1 MRVRD
6 IMTSSVYVVRH
17 DAPVEDAAELMTTY
31 AVTALPV
38 VDGDERLVGMVSDSD
53 LLWHRVPAELT
64 TDPGHHPDTGVDQE
78 RRLGV
83 VVEAMSEYPVTITPG
98 ADVADA
104 AQLMLDHDVR
114 SLPVL
119 QDHRIVGIL
128 SRRDILKAM
137 VRDDSVLTADV
148 QQRLDDYAGSHNRWT
163 ATVEAGVA
171 TVEGQFPNEQQRTVV
186 TVLTRTVPGVA
197 AVRLIDDDDGDSPN
211 DAVTDAVSGDKAV
224 AGRSS
229 GE

>member
-53 LLWHRVPAELT
+53 LLWHRVPAEPA
-64 TDPGHHPDTGVDQE
+64 TDPRHHPDAGVVPG
-78 RRLGV
+78 RRPGV
-83 VVEAMSEYPVTITPG
+83 VVEVMSERPVTVTPD

-104 AQLMLDHDVR
+104 AQLMLDNDVR

-119 QDHRIVGIL
+119 QDHRVVGVL
-128 SRRDILKAM
+128 SRRDILKTM
-137 VRDDSVLTADV
+137 VRDDSVLAADV
-148 QQRLDDYAGSHNRWT
+148 QHRLDDYAGSHGRWT

-171 TVEGQFPNEQQRTVV
+171 TVDGGFPNEQQRMVV

-197 AVRLIDDDDGDSPN
+197 AVRFTGDHGDDSLHGIASR
-211 DAVTDAVSGDKAV
+211 TG
-224 AGRSS
+224 
-229 GE
+229 

>member
-53 LLWHRVPAELT
+53 LLWHRVPAELA
-64 TDPGHHPDTGVDQE
+64 TDPRHHPDAGVGAE
-78 RRLGV
+78 RRPGL
-83 VVEAMSEYPVTITPG
+83 VVEAMSERPVTITPD

-104 AQLMLDHDVR
+104 AQLMLDNDVR

-119 QDHRIVGIL
+119 QDHRVVGIL

-137 VRDDSVLTADV
+137 VRGDSVLAADV
-148 QQRLDDYAGSHNRWT
+148 QHRLDDYAGSHGRWT
-163 ATVEAGVA
+163 VTVEAGVA
-171 TVEGQFPNEQQRTVV
+171 TVDGGFPNEQQRTVV

-197 AVRLIDDDDGDSPN
+197 AVRFTGDHGDDSLRGT
-211 DAVTDAVSGDKAV
+211 ATKTG
-224 AGRSS
+224 
-229 GE
+229 